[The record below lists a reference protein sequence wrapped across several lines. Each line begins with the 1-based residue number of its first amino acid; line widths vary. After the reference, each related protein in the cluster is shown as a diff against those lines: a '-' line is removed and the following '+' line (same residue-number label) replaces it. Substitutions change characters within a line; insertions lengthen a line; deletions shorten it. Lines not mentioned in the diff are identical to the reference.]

1 MKFVVSNIFIIRRW
15 IKKAKRIN
23 KEYMDFVRPIKIT
36 SPISGQPVEP
46 KIVEK
51 IVGNK
56 LHKEAHWID
65 PASGT
70 FIRRGLVSIQDINET
85 QK

>member
-1 MKFVVSNIFIIRRW
+1 M
-15 IKKAKRIN
+15 
-23 KEYMDFVRPIKIT
+23 
-36 SPISGQPVEP
+36 SGQPVEP
-46 KIVEK
+46 RIVER

-70 FIRRGLVSIQDINET
+70 FIRKGLVSIEDIKPEA
-85 QK
+85 K